1 MIGTKLARY
10 EITSHLGQAVWA
22 KCIRPPTLSSVAVWR
37 SNFFPN
43 AFTHDTERAARFQR
57 EARVQASL
65 NHPNIA
71 AIPGTTY
78 AFQVRSLSKAGFSNW
93 TDLTARFSPR
103 MDNTHT

>member
-1 MIGTKLARY
+1 MGEVYQATDAKLGR
-10 EITSHLGQAVWA
+10 
-22 KCIRPPTLSSVAVWR
+22 SVAIKLV
-37 SNFFPN
+37 PE
-43 AFTHDTERAARFQR
+43 AFAHDTERAARFQR